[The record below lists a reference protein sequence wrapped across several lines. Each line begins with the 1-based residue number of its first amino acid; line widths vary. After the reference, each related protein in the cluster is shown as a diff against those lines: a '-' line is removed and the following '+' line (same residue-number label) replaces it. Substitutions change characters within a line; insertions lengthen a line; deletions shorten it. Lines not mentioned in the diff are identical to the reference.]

1 MSTPPTVNFRDLS
14 LAQITALLAQAEEAR
29 KAAEAVEDRT
39 DVTNE
44 GFVTDE
50 MTDLHQSK
58 TIRICQTYKDKACY
72 DIRDNLRHS

>member
-1 MSTPPTVNFRDLS
+1 MFAVG
-14 LAQITALLAQAEEAR
+14 
-29 KAAEAVEDRT
+29 AAEAVEDRT

-58 TIRICQTYKDKACY
+58 TIRICQTYKDEACY